1 MNDMYYKNIKKLN
14 VIPFSWSCLLSNKT
28 TPNFISALCYIS
40 LGYVSVKPKNVA
52 QSQFRRVALTVPE
65 VVDTEN

>member
-1 MNDMYYKNIKKLN
+1 MKTLTSFKN

-28 TPNFISALCYIS
+28 TPNFISTLYYIS
-40 LGYVSVKPKNVA
+40 LDYVFVAPKNVA
-52 QSQFRRVALTVPE
+52 QSQFGRVALTVPE